1 MSSSTAAACCQLSVS
16 RGGGGGREREEA
28 GWERNDIDL
37 LHSGETPGR
46 RSKELIYETSL
57 KQEQRCMGLGQM
69 TAVESSTQRG
79 IGFCHLL
86 AHSSFCLLSTL
97 PSYISG
103 IITRKLGLKCTPEAR

>member
-1 MSSSTAAACCQLSVS
+1 MLSVECVGG
-16 RGGGGGREREEA
+16 RGRGREREEA

-57 KQEQRCMGLGQM
+57 KEEQCIGLGQM

-79 IGFCHLL
+79 VGFCHLL
-86 AHSSFCLLSTL
+86 AHSSFCLLST
-97 PSYISG
+97 PSFIH
-103 IITRKLGLKCTPEAR
+103 